1 MILFENDDFVV
12 HEFPNFYSLI
22 SKSDSFKLIPDSNG
36 KIKKIRLDKDEWC
49 VIGKTYS
56 EIKKRLKLFGYCDV
70 NISTW
75 HGTEVI
81 LIHPVTLLDKEKIV
95 EALNLKE
102 HNVLCFESTLKCFV
116 VDIPKLKELIKNGEC
131 N

>member
-12 HEFPNFYSLI
+12 YEFPEYYSFV
-22 SKSDSFKLIPDSNG
+22 SKTDSFKLMPNYDG
-36 KIKKIRLDKDEWC
+36 KLKEVKLDKDDWC

-56 EIKKRLKLFGYCDV
+56 EIQKRLKLFGFCDV

-81 LIHPVTLLDKEKIV
+81 LIHPVTLVDREKIV

-102 HNVLCFESTLKCFV
+102 YNVLCFESTLKCFV
-116 VDIPKLKELIKNGEC
+116 VDVPKLKELINNGEY